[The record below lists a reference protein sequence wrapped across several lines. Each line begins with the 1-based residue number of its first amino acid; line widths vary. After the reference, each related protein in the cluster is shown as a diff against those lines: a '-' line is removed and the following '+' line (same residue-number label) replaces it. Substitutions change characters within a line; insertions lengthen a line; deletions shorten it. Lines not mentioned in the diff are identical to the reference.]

1 MSTIAVANGITAVK
15 PADWPVQDIPL
26 ERIRESSTNPR
37 RVFDE
42 AKLKEL
48 AENIRVHGV
57 LQPVL
62 VRPTPSGP
70 EGSFELV
77 AGARRF
83 RASKLAGKESIPA
96 TVRELTD
103 AECREIQLIE
113 NLQRA
118 DIHELDEAFGYRAL
132 KELDPG
138 LYTVETIAVKVG
150 KSCAYVAG
158 RMKLA
163 DLISAVQTAFY
174 DGRLTVAHALEIAR
188 LQQKDQERALTE
200 CFPGYRS
207 AASILK
213 DRKAEAVSVRQL
225 REWIE
230 REIRLDLKHAPFDSG
245 DANLLPA
252 AGPCTTCPKRTGNN
266 PLLFPEIRNKSL
278 CTDPACYQAKVQAFV
293 QLQVAPLVKEGQQPL
308 QISESPSWQVRTKA
322 PNTLYEGQYRQ
333 AERAEE
339 CPNTQPA
346 IMVDGRKAGTVLHI
360 CTDEKCKTHR
370 QFSHY
375 EISPQ
380 EREQRRKIALAA
392 RVQKESRQRILQ
404 AVRQKLPGALSR
416 ADFEMVALDYFRRL
430 GHDNHHRLF
439 QVYGWEEKKTKT
451 SWGGNSVDHEKLAQ
465 GQIRGMTSA
474 DLNRFLVLCSLV
486 PDLYCPGYS
495 AAETLSKE
503 AHLMQAAARY
513 KVDAAKITAAVTAE
527 LSAKSK
533 RAEAQSAKLHRTST
547 KAKGAQR
554 RHDVSSKCP
563 V

>member
-1 MSTIAVANGITAVK
+1 MSTTVVAGGTTAVK
-15 PADWPVQDIPL
+15 PAVWPVHDIPL
-26 ERIRESSTNPR
+26 KRIRESSTNPR
-37 RVFDE
+37 RTFDE
-42 AKLKEL
+42 AKLAEL

-62 VRPTPSGP
+62 VRPRPGDSQGIY
-70 EGSFELV
+70 ELV
-77 AGARRF
+77 AGARRL
-83 RASKLAGKESIPA
+83 RASQLAGKESIPA

-132 KELDPG
+132 MELDPNI
-138 LYTVETIAVKVG
+138 YTVESIAAKVA
-150 KSCAYVAG
+150 KSSAYVCG
-158 RMKLA
+158 RLRLA
-163 DLISAVQTAFY
+163 ELIPAVQTAFY
-174 DGRLTVAHALEIAR
+174 ENRLSVAHALEIAR
-188 LQQKDQERALTE
+188 LQPKDQERALAE

-213 DRKAEAVSVRQL
+213 DRKAEATSVRQL

-230 REIRLDLKHAPFDSG
+230 REIRLDLKHAPFDTE

-252 AGPCTTCPKRTGNN
+252 AGACSACPKRTGNN
-266 PLLFPEIRNKSL
+266 PLLFPELRNKSL

-293 QLQVAPLVKEGQQPL
+293 QLRVGPLVTEGQKPV
-308 QISESPSWQVRTKA
+308 QISESPSWQARTKT
-322 PNTLYEGQYRQ
+322 PNMLYEGQYRR
-333 AERAEE
+333 AEREGE

-346 IMVDGRKAGTVLHI
+346 VLVDGRKAGTVLHV

-380 EREQRRKIALAA
+380 EKEQRRKTALAA
-392 RVQKESRQRILQ
+392 RVQKESRHRILQ
-404 AVRQKLPGALSR
+404 AVRKKLPPALDR
-416 ADFEMVALDYFRRL
+416 PDFEMVALDYFRRL

-439 QVYGWEEKKTKT
+439 QVCGWEEKKTKT
-451 SWGGNSVDHEKLAQ
+451 SWGGNSVDHERLAQ
-465 GQIRGMTSA
+465 AHIRAMTAA

-495 AAETLSKE
+495 SAETLSKE
-503 AHLMQAAARY
+503 ANLIRAAARY
-513 KVDAAKITAAVTAE
+513 KVDAAKITAAVTAL
-527 LSAKSK
+527 LSAKRKSGK
-533 RAEAQSAKLHRTST
+533 AQTRNQQ
-547 KAKGAQR
+547 QR
-554 RHDVSSKCP
+554 GKKVK
-563 V
+563 

>member
-1 MSTIAVANGITAVK
+1 MTTTAVASGTTAVESTV
-15 PADWPVQDIPL
+15 WPVQGIPL
-26 ERIRESSTNPR
+26 ARIRESSTNPR
-37 RVFDE
+37 RGFDE
-42 AKLKEL
+42 GKLKEL
-48 AENIRVHGV
+48 AENIKVHGV
-57 LQPVL
+57 LQPIL
-62 VRPTPSGP
+62 VRPLPGGS
-70 EGSFELV
+70 EGTYELV
-77 AGARRF
+77 AGARRL
-83 RASKLAGKESIPA
+83 RASHLAGKDSIPA

-103 AECREIQLIE
+103 PQCREIQLIE

-118 DIHELDEAFGYRAL
+118 DIHELDEALGYRAL
-132 KELDPG
+132 MELDPN
-138 LYTVETIAVKVG
+138 LYTVEAIAAKVA
-150 KSCAYVAG
+150 KSSAYVCG
-158 RMKLA
+158 RLKLT
-163 DLISAVQTAFY
+163 DLIPAVQTAFY
-174 DGRLTVAHALEIAR
+174 ENRLSIAHALEIAR
-188 LQQKDQERALTE
+188 LQPKDQERALVE
-200 CFPGYRS
+200 CFPGHRTT
-207 AASILK
+207 ASILK
-213 DRKAEAVSVRQL
+213 DHKAEAVSVRQL

-252 AGPCTTCPKRTGNN
+252 TGPCTTCPKRTGNN

-278 CTDPACYQAKVQAFV
+278 CTDPSCYQAKVQAFV
-293 QLQVAPLVKEGQQPL
+293 QLQVAPLVKDGQQPL

-322 PNTLYEGQYRQ
+322 PNTLYEGEYRQ

-346 IMVDGRKAGTVLHI
+346 VIVDGRKAGTVLHV

-404 AVRQKLPGALSR
+404 AVRQKLPGDLSR

-439 QVYGWEEKKTKT
+439 QASGWEEKKTKT

-465 GQIRGMTSA
+465 ARIRAMTVA

-486 PDLYCPGYS
+486 PDLYCPGFS
-495 AAETLSKE
+495 PSEILSKE
-503 AHLMQAAARY
+503 ANLMQAAARY
-513 KVDAAKITAAVTAE
+513 KVNASKITTAVTAE
-527 LSAKSK
+527 LSAKRKTRKVQRSK
-533 RAEAQSAKLHRTST
+533 ANKVPRKR
-547 KAKGAQR
+547 
-554 RHDVSSKCP
+554 
-563 V
+563 